1 MEQKKYMKKLFTTF
15 TLLFSTTLLFSQL
28 ISHTSVRVNDE
39 DREGYL
45 ELETFWSEIH
55 EQAIEDGYAQ
65 RWMVWEFIYKD
76 EEDSKGKPDFLIMN
90 FYKDSL
96 QKSKSA
102 NINPKDYA
110 RKVYK
115 GKLSKSK
122 FEKKWNLPK
131 GQRNFYELQRLD
143 NTYWHSK
150 IEVGMEITLN
160 AFKALNEDYESYE
173 KEFFKK
179 MHEKNILDGTRKWWE
194 FNKVLSS
201 NVTTESSTA
210 GTPTHSTI
218 GVFGRERSQ
227 EEMDEFWNNLT
238 FEDRMMIKNGLA
250 SREMLGRY
258 QLKLLMFK

>member
-1 MEQKKYMKKLFTTF
+1 MKKLFTTF
-15 TLLFSTTLLFSQL
+15 TLLFSTTILFSQL
-28 ISHTSVRVNDE
+28 ISHTSVRINDE

-45 ELETFWSEIH
+45 ELESFWSEVH

-122 FEKKWNLPK
+122 FEKKWNLPS

-160 AFKALNEDYESYE
+160 AFKVLNEDYESYE

-201 NVTTESSTA
+201 NVTTESSTT